1 MSMPPWKHRRRL
13 VYATT
18 ALGGLMIL
26 AGIAAT
32 FTDYAVATQ
41 LVVGGVAIVT
51 IPLGAY
57 VGAATFEDV
66 RLWPEHKEQG
76 DPYD

>member
-1 MSMPPWKHRRRL
+1 MPPWKHRRRL

-18 ALGGLMIL
+18 GLGALMIC

-32 FTDYAVATQ
+32 FTDYGVASQ

-51 IPLGAY
+51 VPLGAY

-66 RLWPEHKEQG
+66 RLWPDNKDQG

>member
-1 MSMPPWKHRRRL
+1 MPPWKHRRRL
-13 VYATT
+13 VYSTT
-18 ALGGLMIL
+18 GLGALMIL

-57 VGAATFEDV
+57 VGAATYEDV
-66 RLWPEHKEQG
+66 RLWPDAKHEG